1 MSESA
6 KTLTDMIIKLSPF
19 LAHFTYEMAT
29 GFLGNLELK
38 INYRMIEKKNTI
50 RKQNSLEVKRSV
62 FYSSKANCKMSSVTK
77 NNEDYGEISNTLTIF
92 RLTVEY

>member
-38 INYRMIEKKNTI
+38 INYRMIEKK
-50 RKQNSLEVKRSV
+50 
-62 FYSSKANCKMSSVTK
+62 
-77 NNEDYGEISNTLTIF
+77 TL
-92 RLTVEY
+92 